1 MNEPNCPYCG
11 AEVDTTDFFEFDDS
25 TETDCPECEKE
36 SHVEREVEVTYKIT
50 RLECKEGE
58 HEYSEW
64 ERRDIDRHTLDRWS
78 KDPTMEK
85 HSKEEPYSYYSRE
98 CQNCD
103 DRDYSKNMPL
113 GTELAQDQIRSRYDD

>member
-1 MNEPNCPYCG
+1 MSEPNCPYCG

-36 SHVEREVEVTYKIT
+36 FHVEREVEVTYKIT
-50 RLECKEGE
+50 RLECGEGE
-58 HEYSEW
+58 HEYGEW
-64 ERRDIDRHTLDRWS
+64 ERVDIDQRTLDRWS
-78 KDPTMEK
+78 KDPTMEE
-85 HSKEEPYSYYSRE
+85 HSKEEPYSYYSRD
-98 CQNCD
+98 CNNCD

>member
-36 SHVEREVEVTYKIT
+36 FHVEREVEVTYKIT
-50 RLECKEGE
+50 RLECEEGE
-58 HEYSEW
+58 HEYDEW
-64 ERRDIDRHTLDRWS
+64 VRIDVDQGTLDRWS
-78 KDPTMEK
+78 KDPIMEN
-85 HSKEEPYSYYSRE
+85 HSKEDPYSYYSRD
-98 CQNCD
+98 CNNCD
-103 DRDYSKNMPL
+103 DTDYSENMPL